1 MTSDPPATLT
11 AEAAGATLWD
21 AVVIGAGPAGAT
33 AARELAGLGRRVL
46 LVDRARFPR
55 RKVCGCC
62 LNGSA
67 AATLKAVGLGGL
79 LSRLGAAPVRDLRLS
94 VNGISAELPLPAT
107 VALSREAFDAALVR
121 AAVAAGA
128 GFLPEVAASVGPTGD
143 GSRTVILNTPV
154 GRRSTCARV
163 VLAADGLS
171 GRSAESQVEPG
182 SRLGIG
188 AVLPAEAGGDYP
200 AGRLFMAV
208 GRGGY
213 VGLVRLEDGRL
224 DVAAAADPD
233 FVRGCGGP
241 GPTASQIMKSS
252 GFPFPSAWAEAD
264 WRGTPLLTRRAGVPA
279 AERLLVVGDAA
290 GYVEPFTGEGMAWA
304 LAAGRAVAPI
314 ADRGIRE
321 WDQRLIT
328 EWSAVH
334 RRAVAGRQAVCRAAA
349 FVLRRPGAAGLITAL
364 LARWP
369 GLAGPVLRR
378 LGRGP

>member
-1 MTSDPPATLT
+1 MTSNLPATLSP
-11 AEAAGATLWD
+11 EAAAATLWD
-21 AVVIGAGPAGAT
+21 AVVVGAGPAGAT

-67 AATLKAVGLGGL
+67 AATLRAVGLGGL
-79 LSRLGAAPVRDLRLS
+79 LSDSGAVPVRDLRLS

-128 GFLPEVAASVGPTGD
+128 GFLPEVAASVGSVDG
-143 GSRTVILNTPV
+143 GSRSVTLNTLC
-154 GRRSTCARV
+154 GLRV
-163 VLAADGLS
+163 VKARLVVGADGLS

-188 AVLPAEAGGDYP
+188 AVLPADAGAGYP

-224 DVAAAADPD
+224 DVAAAADPG
-233 FVRGCGGP
+233 FVRDAGGP
-241 GPTASQIMKSS
+241 GPAASQILESS
-252 GFPFPSAWAEAD
+252 GFPIPSGWAGAD

-279 AERLLVVGDAA
+279 GERLLVVGDAA

-334 RRAVAGRQAVCRAAA
+334 RRAVAGRQTVCRAAA

-364 LARWP
+364 LACWP

-378 LGRGP
+378 MGRRD